1 MTRSS
6 GTQPRRLD
14 RGQTPQ
20 GTSRSLRESPF
31 SSIQKGLVPTIF
43 AEEHFSSVSDALG
56 ACARALSNERALR
69 TVVLI
74 SMSDDFEIVLGRK
87 LTDAFRVQLP
97 EATPILRQTNAHLA
111 EGGGALLSRAT
122 RFTITGDG
130 THSNVV
136 SRESFGLHWD
146 CRLFYEPD
154 PAKRGRTAFT
164 LDEYAARPHVVMH
177 YSGDFGVAEGCLR
190 PPGHRRQIDA
200 MTSHF
205 TEVPQYRLGNTAS
218 HSCPY
223 IRRRS
228 FMSAFLPSASAR
240 FRSVRRGIRWNSPSE
255 TNFSR
260 RNSFAGRRMC

>member
-111 EGGGALLSRAT
+111 EGGHSSPAPRASPSRAT
-122 RFTITGDG
+122 ARTRMWSAGNPSGCIGI
-130 THSNVV
+130 VV
-136 SRESFGLHWD
+136 FSMNPILRNAGEQLLRSMNTRRD
-146 CRLFYEPD
+146 
-154 PAKRGRTAFT
+154 RT
-164 LDEYAARPHVVMH
+164 
-177 YSGDFGVAEGCLR
+177 
-190 PPGHRRQIDA
+190 
-200 MTSHF
+200 
-205 TEVPQYRLGNTAS
+205 
-218 HSCPY
+218 
-223 IRRRS
+223 
-228 FMSAFLPSASAR
+228 
-240 FRSVRRGIRWNSPSE
+240 W
-255 TNFSR
+255 
-260 RNSFAGRRMC
+260 